1 MPFPTITK
9 IKTFVVPG
17 EGEGGDYHSQKA
29 GHWIIGQI
37 SNPMSRYEQYK
48 ASRVSWGINVLGSFC
63 VQLTASD
70 GSTGFATGMG
80 GPPSCWLVEQ
90 HFKRFLEGADPRD
103 TSILSDQ
110 MLRASMYYG
119 RKGLVVATIS
129 VIDLALW
136 DLVGKIRKE
145 PVYKMIGGRTRD
157 HLSFYCT
164 GPLPAEAK
172 RLGFWGGKVPLT
184 WGPADG
190 QEGMRKNYEELKKHR
205 ESVGPDFPIM
215 VDCYMSLTVQYAIEL
230 ATLCLPLNITW
241 WEEVLHPDAEG
252 YEKLKAALPQLKWT
266 TGEHEYTRYGFKKLL
281 DTKSIDI
288 IQPDIMW
295 CGGLTEL
302 LRITSLASA
311 YDVDVVCH
319 GSGPYSYHFAVSQS
333 NTPFTEIICN
343 APDGKSV
350 KPVFGNLFTN
360 EVMPINGRIELEKL
374 DAPGFG
380 LELNPNARLIDGA
393 KLLTPDVDR
402 PIGEAAK

>member
-1 MPFPTITK
+1 MYKPAEGDVVVDRRDRRQSRKANPRSFTDQRPGAPDNHQRGLRKISGYNAGSRLSKEAQPAELTVNSNTTTIMPFPTITE

-48 ASRVSWGINVLGSFC
+48 MSRVSWGINVLGSFC
-63 VQLTASD
+63 VQITASD
-70 GSTGFATGMG
+70 GTTGFATGMG

-90 HFKRFLEGADPRD
+90 HLKRFLQGADPRD
-103 TSILSDQ
+103 TSLLSDQ

-129 VIDLALW
+129 VVDLALW

-157 HLSFYCT
+157 YLSFYCT

-205 ESVGPDFPIM
+205 ESGPDFPIM
-215 VDCYMSLTVQYAIEL
+215 VDCYMSLTV
-230 ATLCLPLNITW
+230 
-241 WEEVLHPDAEG
+241 
-252 YEKLKAALPQLKWT
+252 
-266 TGEHEYTRYGFKKLL
+266 
-281 DTKSIDI
+281 
-288 IQPDIMW
+288 
-295 CGGLTEL
+295 
-302 LRITSLASA
+302 
-311 YDVDVVCH
+311 
-319 GSGPYSYHFAVSQS
+319 
-333 NTPFTEIICN
+333 
-343 APDGKSV
+343 
-350 KPVFGNLFTN
+350 
-360 EVMPINGRIELEKL
+360 
-374 DAPGFG
+374 
-380 LELNPNARLIDGA
+380 
-393 KLLTPDVDR
+393 R
-402 PIGEAAK
+402 PA